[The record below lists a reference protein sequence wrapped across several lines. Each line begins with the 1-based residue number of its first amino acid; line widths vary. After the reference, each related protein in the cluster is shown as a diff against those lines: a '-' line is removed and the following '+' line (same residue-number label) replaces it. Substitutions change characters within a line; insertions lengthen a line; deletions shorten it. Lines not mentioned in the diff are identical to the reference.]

1 MKRKTVRPIVKAY
14 RKAVSA
20 FFRKVSA
27 FFRKGRSM
35 ARRGYVIDAVLPKE
49 PKKITEA
56 SVRRIKKI
64 SSNLY
69 KKSYYVTEE
78 GEVISGEEGRK
89 YERSMAAKK
98 AAETRKRNK
107 RIGEIPIRY
116 DWEIA
121 FDWLEGIIKQV
132 EERGMERVANAIRDI
147 VDAAVIRSSEREV
160 GMIIVSQQAEVLQ
173 SIQEIAEAFYSAQS
187 GKYSYAVSKLSQ
199 LLGGGA
205 ITAAQFSEYESADE
219 DGEYEYR

>member
-20 FFRKVSA
+20 FFRK
-27 FFRKGRSM
+27 GRSM
-35 ARRGYVIDAVLPKE
+35 AKRGYVIDAVLPKE

-69 KKSYYVTEE
+69 KKSYFVTEE

-89 YERSMAAKK
+89 YERSRSAKK
-98 AAETRKRNK
+98 AAETRKRK
-107 RIGEIPIRY
+107 KQESSIRY
-116 DWEIA
+116 DWQIA
-121 FDWLEGIIKQV
+121 FDWLEGIIQKV
-132 EERGMERVANAIRDI
+132 TEKGSERVASAIRDI

-160 GMIIVSQQAEVLQ
+160 GMIIVSQQDELLQ
-173 SIQEIAEAFYSAQS
+173 AIEEIAESFYSAQS
-187 GKYSYAVSKLSQ
+187 GKYSYALSKLSQ
-199 LLGGGA
+199 ILGGGA
-205 ITAAQFSEYESADE
+205 LTAAQLSDYESADE

>member
-14 RKAVSA
+14 RKA
-20 FFRKVSA
+20 VSA

-56 SVRRIKKI
+56 SVRRIKRI
-64 SSNLY
+64 SANLY

-89 YERSMAAKK
+89 YERSRSAKK
-98 AAETRKRNK
+98 AAETRKRK
-107 RIGEIPIRY
+107 KQESSIRY
-116 DWEIA
+116 DWQIA
-121 FDWLEGIIKQV
+121 FDWLEGIIQKV
-132 EERGMERVANAIRDI
+132 TEKGSERVASAIRDI

-160 GMIIVSQQAEVLQ
+160 GMIIVSQQDEVRQ
-173 SIQEIAEAFYSAQS
+173 SIEEIAESFYSAQS
-187 GKYSYAVSKLSQ
+187 GKYSYALSKLSQ
-199 LLGGGA
+199 ILGGGA
-205 ITAAQFSEYESADE
+205 LTAAQLSDYESADE

>member
-1 MKRKTVRPIVKAY
+1 MKRKTVRPVIKAY

-20 FFRKVSA
+20 FFRKA
-27 FFRKGRSM
+27 RSM
-35 ARRGYVIDAVLPKE
+35 AKRGYVIDAVLPKE

-89 YERSMAAKK
+89 YERRRSARK
-98 AAETRKRNK
+98 AAETRKRK
-107 RIGEIPIRY
+107 KQESSIRY
-116 DWEIA
+116 DWQIA
-121 FDWLEGIIKQV
+121 FDWLEGIIQKV
-132 EERGMERVANAIRDI
+132 TEKGSERVASAIRDI

-160 GMIIVSQQAEVLQ
+160 GMIIVSQQDEVRQ
-173 SIQEIAEAFYSAQS
+173 SIEEIAESFYSAQS
-187 GKYSYAVSKLSQ
+187 GKYSYALSKLSQ
-199 LLGGGA
+199 ILGGGA
-205 ITAAQFSEYESADE
+205 LTAAQLSDYESADE

>member
-1 MKRKTVRPIVKAY
+1 MKRKTVRPVVKAF

-20 FFRKVSA
+20 FFRKA
-27 FFRKGRSM
+27 RSM
-35 ARRGYVIDAVLPKE
+35 AKRGYVIDAVLPKE

-89 YERSMAAKK
+89 YERSRSAKK
-98 AAETRKRNK
+98 AAETRKRK
-107 RIGEIPIRY
+107 KQESSIRY
-116 DWEIA
+116 DWQIA
-121 FDWLEGIIKQV
+121 FDWLEGIIQKV
-132 EERGMERVANAIRDI
+132 TEKGSERVASAIRDI

-160 GMIIVSQQAEVLQ
+160 GMIIVSQQDEVRQ
-173 SIQEIAEAFYSAQS
+173 SIEEIAESFYSAQS
-187 GKYSYAVSKLSQ
+187 GKYSYALSKLSQ
-199 LLGGGA
+199 ILGGGA
-205 ITAAQFSEYESADE
+205 LTAAQLSDYESADE

>member
-20 FFRKVSA
+20 FFRKA
-27 FFRKGRSM
+27 RSM
-35 ARRGYVIDAVLPKE
+35 ARRGYVIDAVLPNE

-69 KKSYYVTEE
+69 KKSYFVTEE
-78 GEVISGEEGRK
+78 GEVISGEKGRK
-89 YERSMAAKK
+89 YERSRSAKK
-98 AAETRKRNK
+98 AAETRKRK
-107 RIGEIPIRY
+107 KQESSIKY
-116 DWEIA
+116 DWQIA

-147 VDAAVIRSSEREV
+147 VDAAVIRTSEREV
-160 GMIIVSQQAEVLQ
+160 GMIIVSQQGDVLQ

-199 LLGGGA
+199 LLGGGT

>member
-1 MKRKTVRPIVKAY
+1 MKRKTVRQVVKAY
-14 RKAVSA
+14 RKAVSN
-20 FFRKVSA
+20 FFRKA
-27 FFRKGRSM
+27 RSM
-35 ARRGYVIDAVLPKE
+35 ARRGYVVDAVLPKE

-78 GEVISGEEGRK
+78 GEVISGVEGRK
-89 YERSMAAKK
+89 YERSRSAKK
-98 AAETRKRNK
+98 AAETRKRK
-107 RIGEIPIRY
+107 KQESSIKY

-121 FDWLEGIIKQV
+121 IEWLYSLVNEVNKKGYPNVASAIKDII
-132 EERGMERVANAIRDI
+132 
-147 VDAAVIRSSEREV
+147 DAAIVRTSERDV
-160 GMIIVSQQAEVLQ
+160 GLIVVQAPDDVRQ
-173 SIQEIAEAFYSAQS
+173 TIQEICEAAYSADS
-187 GKYSYAVSKLSQ
+187 SKYSYALSKLSQ

-205 ITAAQFSEYESADE
+205 LSAYELSEYESADE

>member
-1 MKRKTVRPIVKAY
+1 MKRKTVRPVVKAY
-14 RKAVSA
+14 RKAVSD
-20 FFRKVSA
+20 

-64 SSNLY
+64 SANLY

-78 GEVISGEEGRK
+78 GEVISGEAGRK
-89 YERSMAAKK
+89 YERSRSAKK
-98 AAETRKRNK
+98 AAETRKRK
-107 RIGEIPIRY
+107 KQESSIRY
-116 DWEIA
+116 DWQIA
-121 FDWLEGIIKQV
+121 FDWLEGIIQKV
-132 EERGMERVANAIRDI
+132 TEKGSERVASAIRDI

-160 GMIIVSQQAEVLQ
+160 GMIIVSQQDEVRQ
-173 SIQEIAEAFYSAQS
+173 SIEEIAESFYSAQS
-187 GKYSYAVSKLSQ
+187 GKYSYALSKLSQ
-199 LLGGGA
+199 ILGGGA
-205 ITAAQFSEYESADE
+205 LTAAQLSDYESADE

>member
-1 MKRKTVRPIVKAY
+1 MKRKTVRPVVKAF

-20 FFRKVSA
+20 FFRKT
-27 FFRKGRSM
+27 RSM
-35 ARRGYVIDAVLPKE
+35 AKRGYVIDAVLPKE

-78 GEVISGEEGRK
+78 GEVISGVEGRK
-89 YERSMAAKK
+89 YERSRSAKK
-98 AAETRKRNK
+98 AAETRKRK
-107 RIGEIPIRY
+107 KQESSIKY

-121 FDWLEGIIKQV
+121 IEWLYSLVNEVNKKGYPNVARAIKDII
-132 EERGMERVANAIRDI
+132 
-147 VDAAVIRSSEREV
+147 DAAIVRTSERDV
-160 GMIIVSQQAEVLQ
+160 GLIVVQAPDDVRQ
-173 SIQEIAEAFYSAQS
+173 TIQEICEAAYSADS
-187 GKYSYAVSKLSQ
+187 SKYSYALSKLSQ

-205 ITAAQFSEYESADE
+205 LSAYELSEYESADE

>member
-14 RKAVSA
+14 RKA
-20 FFRKVSA
+20 VSA

-64 SSNLY
+64 SANLY

-89 YERSMAAKK
+89 YERSRSAKK
-98 AAETRKRNK
+98 AAETRKRK
-107 RIGEIPIRY
+107 KQESSIRY
-116 DWEIA
+116 DWQIA
-121 FDWLEGIIKQV
+121 FDWLEGIIQKV
-132 EERGMERVANAIRDI
+132 TEKGSERVASAIRDI

-160 GMIIVSQQAEVLQ
+160 GMIIVSQQDEVRQ
-173 SIQEIAEAFYSAQS
+173 SIETPIDRRNS
-187 GKYSYAVSKLSQ
+187 GVLLQCAVRQIFLC
-199 LLGGGA
+199 A
-205 ITAAQFSEYESADE
+205 IKTFTDTRWWSFNS
-219 DGEYEYR
+219 RTIK

>member
-20 FFRKVSA
+20 FFRK
-27 FFRKGRSM
+27 GRSM
-35 ARRGYVIDAVLPKE
+35 AKRGYVIDAVLPKE

-89 YERSMAAKK
+89 YERRRSARK
-98 AAETRKRNK
+98 AAETRKRK
-107 RIGEIPIRY
+107 KQESSIRY
-116 DWEIA
+116 DWQIA
-121 FDWLEGIIKQV
+121 FDWLEGIIQKV
-132 EERGMERVANAIRDI
+132 TEKGSERVASAIRDI

-160 GMIIVSQQAEVLQ
+160 GMIIVSQQDEVRQ
-173 SIQEIAEAFYSAQS
+173 SIEEIAESFYSAQS
-187 GKYSYAVSKLSQ
+187 GKYSYALSKLSQ
-199 LLGGGA
+199 ILGGGA
-205 ITAAQFSEYESADE
+205 LTAAQLSDYESADE

>member
-1 MKRKTVRPIVKAY
+1 MKRKTVRPVVKAF

-20 FFRKVSA
+20 FFRKA
-27 FFRKGRSM
+27 RSM
-35 ARRGYVIDAVLPKE
+35 AKRGYVIDAVLPKE

-64 SSNLY
+64 SSDLY

-89 YERSMAAKK
+89 YERSRSAKK
-98 AAETRKRNK
+98 AAETRKRK
-107 RIGEIPIRY
+107 KQESSFKY
-116 DWEIA
+116 DWQIA

-132 EERGMERVANAIRDI
+132 EERGMERVASAIRDI
-147 VDAAVIRSSEREV
+147 VDAAVIRTSEREV
-160 GMIIVSQQAEVLQ
+160 GMIIVSQQGEVLQ

-199 LLGGGA
+199 LLGGGT

>member
-1 MKRKTVRPIVKAY
+1 MKRKTVRPVVKAY

-20 FFRKVSA
+20 FFRKA
-27 FFRKGRSM
+27 RSM
-35 ARRGYVIDAVLPKE
+35 AKRGYVIDAVLPEE

-56 SVRRIKKI
+56 SVRRINKI
-64 SSNLY
+64 SANLY
-69 KKSYYVTEE
+69 KKSYFVTEE

-89 YERSMAAKK
+89 YERSKAAKK

-147 VDAAVIRSSEREV
+147 VDAAVIRTSEREV

>member
-1 MKRKTVRPIVKAY
+1 MKRKTVRPVVKAY

-20 FFRKVSA
+20 FFRK
-27 FFRKGRSM
+27 GRSM
-35 ARRGYVIDAVLPKE
+35 AKRGYVIDAVLPKE

-64 SSNLY
+64 SANLY
-69 KKSYYVTEE
+69 KKSYFVTEE

-89 YERSMAAKK
+89 YERSRSAKK

-107 RIGEIPIRY
+107 RIGETPIRY

-132 EERGMERVANAIRDI
+132 EERGMQRCANAIRDI
-147 VDAAVIRSSEREV
+147 VDAAVIRTSEREV
-160 GMIIVSQQAEVLQ
+160 GMIIVSQQGEVLQ

>member
-1 MKRKTVRPIVKAY
+1 MKRKTVRPVVKAF

-20 FFRKVSA
+20 FFRKA
-27 FFRKGRSM
+27 RSM
-35 ARRGYVIDAVLPKE
+35 AKRGYVIDAVLPKE

-64 SSNLY
+64 SSDLY

-89 YERSMAAKK
+89 YERSRSAKK
-98 AAETRKRNK
+98 AAETRKRK
-107 RIGEIPIRY
+107 KQESSFKY
-116 DWEIA
+116 DWQIA

-132 EERGMERVANAIRDI
+132 EERGMERVASAIRDI

-160 GMIIVSQQAEVLQ
+160 GMIIVSQQGEVLQ

>member
-1 MKRKTVRPIVKAY
+1 MKRKTVRSVVKAY
-14 RKAVSA
+14 RKAVSN
-20 FFRKVSA
+20 

-64 SSNLY
+64 SANLY

-89 YERSMAAKK
+89 YERSRSAKK
-98 AAETRKRNK
+98 AAETRKRK
-107 RIGEIPIRY
+107 KQESSIRY
-116 DWEIA
+116 DWQIA
-121 FDWLEGIIKQV
+121 FDWLEGIIQKV
-132 EERGMERVANAIRDI
+132 TEKGSERVASAIRDI

-160 GMIIVSQQAEVLQ
+160 GMIIVSQQDEVRQ
-173 SIQEIAEAFYSAQS
+173 SIEEIAESFYSAQS
-187 GKYSYAVSKLSQ
+187 GKYSYALSKLSQ
-199 LLGGGA
+199 ILGGGA
-205 ITAAQFSEYESADE
+205 LTAAQLSDYESADE

>member
-14 RKAVSA
+14 RKA
-20 FFRKVSA
+20 VSA

-49 PKKITEA
+49 PKKITAA

-89 YERSMAAKK
+89 YERSRSAKK

-107 RIGEIPIRY
+107 RIGETPIRY
-116 DWEIA
+116 DWEFA

-147 VDAAVIRSSEREV
+147 VDAAVIRTSEREV
-160 GMIIVSQQAEVLQ
+160 GMIIVAQQGEVLQ

-199 LLGGGA
+199 LLGGGT

>member
-1 MKRKTVRPIVKAY
+1 MKRKTVRPVVKAF

-20 FFRKVSA
+20 FFRKA
-27 FFRKGRSM
+27 RSM
-35 ARRGYVIDAVLPKE
+35 AKRGYVIDAVLPKE

-64 SSNLY
+64 SSDLY

-89 YERSMAAKK
+89 YERSRSARK
-98 AAETRKRNK
+98 AAETRKRK
-107 RIGEIPIRY
+107 KQESSIRY

-121 FDWLEGIIKQV
+121 IEWLYSLVNEVNKKGYPNVARAIKDII
-132 EERGMERVANAIRDI
+132 
-147 VDAAVIRSSEREV
+147 DAAIVRTSERDV
-160 GMIIVSQQAEVLQ
+160 GLIVVQAPDDVRQ
-173 SIQEIAEAFYSAQS
+173 TIQEICEAAYSADS
-187 GKYSYAVSKLSQ
+187 SKYSYALSKLSQ

-205 ITAAQFSEYESADE
+205 LSAYELSEYESADE

>member
-1 MKRKTVRPIVKAY
+1 MKRKTVRPVVKAF
-14 RKAVSA
+14 RKAVSN
-20 FFRKVSA
+20 FFRKA
-27 FFRKGRSM
+27 RSM
-35 ARRGYVIDAVLPKE
+35 AKRGYVIDAVLPKE

-64 SSNLY
+64 SSDLY

-89 YERSMAAKK
+89 YERGRSAKK
-98 AAETRKRNK
+98 AAETRKRK
-107 RIGEIPIRY
+107 KQESSFKY
-116 DWEIA
+116 DWQIA

-147 VDAAVIRSSEREV
+147 VDAAVIRTSEREV
-160 GMIIVSQQAEVLQ
+160 GMIIVSQQGEVLQ

>member
-20 FFRKVSA
+20 FFRK
-27 FFRKGRSM
+27 GRSM
-35 ARRGYVIDAVLPKE
+35 AKRGYVIDAVLPKE

-64 SSNLY
+64 SSDLY

-89 YERSMAAKK
+89 YERSRSAKK
-98 AAETRKRNK
+98 AAETRKRK
-107 RIGEIPIRY
+107 KQESSIRY
-116 DWEIA
+116 DWQIA
-121 FDWLEGIIKQV
+121 FDWLEGIIQKV
-132 EERGMERVANAIRDI
+132 TEKGSERVASAIRDI

-160 GMIIVSQQAEVLQ
+160 GMIIVSQQDEVRQ
-173 SIQEIAEAFYSAQS
+173 SIEEIAESFYSAQS
-187 GKYSYAVSKLSQ
+187 GKYSYALSKLSQ
-199 LLGGGA
+199 ILGGGA
-205 ITAAQFSEYESADE
+205 LTAAQLSDYESADE

>member
-1 MKRKTVRPIVKAY
+1 MKRKTVRSVVKAY
-14 RKAVSA
+14 RKAVSN
-20 FFRKVSA
+20 FFRKA
-27 FFRKGRSM
+27 RSM
-35 ARRGYVIDAVLPKE
+35 AKRGYVIDAVLPKE

-64 SSNLY
+64 SANLY
-69 KKSYYVTEE
+69 KKSYFVTEE

-89 YERSMAAKK
+89 YERSRSAKK
-98 AAETRKRNK
+98 AAETRKRK
-107 RIGEIPIRY
+107 KQERSIRY
-116 DWEIA
+116 DWQIA
-121 FDWLEGIIKQV
+121 FDWLEGIIQKV
-132 EERGMERVANAIRDI
+132 TEKGSERVASAIRDI
-147 VDAAVIRSSEREV
+147 VDAAVIRTSEREV
-160 GMIIVSQQAEVLQ
+160 GMIIVSQQGEVLQ

>member
-1 MKRKTVRPIVKAY
+1 MKRKTVRSVVKAY

-20 FFRKVSA
+20 FFRKA
-27 FFRKGRSM
+27 RSM
-35 ARRGYVIDAVLPKE
+35 AKRGYVIDAVLPKE

-89 YERSMAAKK
+89 YERSRAAKK

-121 FDWLEGIIKQV
+121 IEWLYSLVNEVNKKGYPNVARAIKDII
-132 EERGMERVANAIRDI
+132 
-147 VDAAVIRSSEREV
+147 DAAIVRTSERDV
-160 GMIIVSQQAEVLQ
+160 GLIVVQAPDDVRQ
-173 SIQEIAEAFYSAQS
+173 TIQEICEAAYSADS
-187 GKYSYAVSKLSQ
+187 SKYSYALSKLSQ

-205 ITAAQFSEYESADE
+205 LSAYELSEYESADE

>member
-20 FFRKVSA
+20 FFRK
-27 FFRKGRSM
+27 GRSM
-35 ARRGYVIDAVLPKE
+35 AKRGYVIDAVLPKE

-64 SSNLY
+64 SANLY
-69 KKSYYVTEE
+69 KKSYFVTEE

-89 YERSMAAKK
+89 YERSRSARK
-98 AAETRKRNK
+98 AAETRKRK
-107 RIGEIPIRY
+107 KQESSFKY
-116 DWEIA
+116 DWQIA

-147 VDAAVIRSSEREV
+147 VDAAVIRTSEREV
-160 GMIIVSQQAEVLQ
+160 GMIIVSQQGEVLQ

>member
-14 RKAVSA
+14 RKA
-20 FFRKVSA
+20 VSA

-69 KKSYYVTEE
+69 KKSYFVTEE
-78 GEVISGEEGRK
+78 GEVISGEQGRK
-89 YERSMAAKK
+89 YERSRAAKK
-98 AAETRKRNK
+98 AAETRKRK
-107 RIGEIPIRY
+107 KQESSIRY
-116 DWEIA
+116 DWQIA
-121 FDWLEGIIKQV
+121 FDWLEGIIQKV
-132 EERGMERVANAIRDI
+132 TEKGSERVASAIRDI

-160 GMIIVSQQAEVLQ
+160 GMIIVSQQDEVRQ
-173 SIQEIAEAFYSAQS
+173 SIEEIAESFYSAQS
-187 GKYSYAVSKLSQ
+187 GKYSYALSKLSQ
-199 LLGGGA
+199 ILGGGA
-205 ITAAQFSEYESADE
+205 LTAAQLSDYESADE

>member
-1 MKRKTVRPIVKAY
+1 MKRKTVRPVVKAF

-20 FFRKVSA
+20 FFRKA
-27 FFRKGRSM
+27 RSM
-35 ARRGYVIDAVLPKE
+35 AKRGYVIDAVLPKE

-64 SSNLY
+64 SSDLY

-89 YERSMAAKK
+89 YERSRSAKK
-98 AAETRKRNK
+98 AAETRKRK
-107 RIGEIPIRY
+107 KQQSSIRY
-116 DWEIA
+116 DWQIA
-121 FDWLEGIIKQV
+121 FDWLEGIIQKV
-132 EERGMERVANAIRDI
+132 TEKGSERVASAIRDI

-160 GMIIVSQQAEVLQ
+160 GMIIVSQQDEVRQ
-173 SIQEIAEAFYSAQS
+173 SIEEIADSFYSAQS
-187 GKYSYAVSKLSQ
+187 GKYSYALSKLSQ
-199 LLGGGA
+199 ILGGGA
-205 ITAAQFSEYESADE
+205 LTAAQLSDYESADE

>member
-1 MKRKTVRPIVKAY
+1 MKRKTVRPVVKAF

-20 FFRKVSA
+20 FFRKA
-27 FFRKGRSM
+27 RSM
-35 ARRGYVIDAVLPKE
+35 AKRGYVIDAVLPEE

-89 YERSMAAKK
+89 YERSRAARK
-98 AAETRKRNK
+98 AAETRKRK
-107 RIGEIPIRY
+107 KQESSIKY
-116 DWEIA
+116 DWQIA
-121 FDWLEGIIKQV
+121 FDWLEGIIQKIT
-132 EERGMERVANAIRDI
+132 EKGSERVASAIRDI
-147 VDAAVIRSSEREV
+147 VDAAVIRTSEREV
-160 GMIIVSQQAEVLQ
+160 GMIIVSQQDEVLQ
-173 SIQEIAEAFYSAQS
+173 SVQEIAEAFYSAQS

>member
-1 MKRKTVRPIVKAY
+1 MKRKTVRPVVKAY
-14 RKAVSA
+14 RKAVSN
-20 FFRKVSA
+20 FFRKA
-27 FFRKGRSM
+27 RSM
-35 ARRGYVIDAVLPKE
+35 AKRGYVIDAVLPKE

-64 SSNLY
+64 SSDLY

-89 YERSMAAKK
+89 YERSRSAKK

-107 RIGEIPIRY
+107 RIGETPIRY

-121 FDWLEGIIKQV
+121 IEWLYSLVTEVFKKGYPNVARAIKDII
-132 EERGMERVANAIRDI
+132 
-147 VDAAVIRSSEREV
+147 DAAIVRTSERDV
-160 GMIIVSQQAEVLQ
+160 GLIVVQAPDDVRQ
-173 SIQEIAEAFYSAQS
+173 TIQEICEAAYSADS
-187 GKYSYAVSKLSQ
+187 SKYSYALSKLSQ

-205 ITAAQFSEYESADE
+205 LSAYELSEYESADE

>member
-14 RKAVSA
+14 RKA
-20 FFRKVSA
+20 VSA

-64 SSNLY
+64 SANLY

-89 YERSMAAKK
+89 YERSRSAKK
-98 AAETRKRNK
+98 AAETRKRKKQESN
-107 RIGEIPIRY
+107 IRY
-116 DWEIA
+116 DWQIA
-121 FDWLEGIIKQV
+121 FDWLEGIIQKV
-132 EERGMERVANAIRDI
+132 TEKGSERVASAIRDI

-160 GMIIVSQQAEVLQ
+160 GMIIVSQQDEVRQ
-173 SIQEIAEAFYSAQS
+173 SIEEIAESFYSAQS
-187 GKYSYAVSKLSQ
+187 GKYSYALSKLS
-199 LLGGGA
+199 LILGGGA
-205 ITAAQFSEYESADE
+205 LTAAQLSDYESADE

>member
-1 MKRKTVRPIVKAY
+1 MKRKTVRPVVKAF
-14 RKAVSA
+14 RKAVSN
-20 FFRKVSA
+20 FFRKA
-27 FFRKGRSM
+27 RSM
-35 ARRGYVIDAVLPKE
+35 AKRGYVIDAVLPKE

-56 SVRRIKKI
+56 SVRRIEKI

-89 YERSMAAKK
+89 YERSRSAKK
-98 AAETRKRNK
+98 AAETRKRK
-107 RIGEIPIRY
+107 KQDSSIKY

-121 FDWLEGIIKQV
+121 IEWLYSLVNEVNKKGYPNVARAIKDII
-132 EERGMERVANAIRDI
+132 
-147 VDAAVIRSSEREV
+147 DAAIVRTSERDV
-160 GMIIVSQQAEVLQ
+160 GLIVVQAPDDVRQ
-173 SIQEIAEAFYSAQS
+173 TIQEICEAAYSADS
-187 GKYSYAVSKLSQ
+187 SKYSYALSKLSQ

-205 ITAAQFSEYESADE
+205 LSAYELSEYESADE

>member
-1 MKRKTVRPIVKAY
+1 MKRKTVSPIVKAY
-14 RKAVSA
+14 RKAVSN
-20 FFRKVSA
+20 

-35 ARRGYVIDAVLPKE
+35 AKRGYVVDAVLPKE

-64 SSNLY
+64 SENIY
-69 KKSYYVTEE
+69 KKSSYVTEE
-78 GEVISGEEGRK
+78 GKVISGEKGRK
-89 YERSMAAKK
+89 YERSRAAKK

-121 FDWLEGIIKQV
+121 IEWLYSLVNEVNKKGYPNVARAIKDII
-132 EERGMERVANAIRDI
+132 
-147 VDAAVIRSSEREV
+147 DAAIVRTSERDV
-160 GMIIVSQQAEVLQ
+160 GLIVVQAPDDVRQ
-173 SIQEIAEAFYSAQS
+173 TIQEICEAAYSADS
-187 GKYSYAVSKLSQ
+187 SKYSYALSKLSQ

-205 ITAAQFSEYESADE
+205 LSAYELSEYESADE

>member
-14 RKAVSA
+14 RKA
-20 FFRKVSA
+20 VSA

-64 SSNLY
+64 SANLY
-69 KKSYYVTEE
+69 KKSYFVTEE

-89 YERSMAAKK
+89 YERSRSAKK
-98 AAETRKRNK
+98 AAETRKRK
-107 RIGEIPIRY
+107 KQESSIRY
-116 DWEIA
+116 DWQIA
-121 FDWLEGIIKQV
+121 FDWLEGIIQKV
-132 EERGMERVANAIRDI
+132 TEKGSERVASAIRDI

-160 GMIIVSQQAEVLQ
+160 GMIIVSQQDEVRQ
-173 SIQEIAEAFYSAQS
+173 SIEEIAESFYSAQS
-187 GKYSYAVSKLSQ
+187 GKYSYALSKLSQ
-199 LLGGGA
+199 ILGGGA
-205 ITAAQFSEYESADE
+205 LTAAQLSDYESADE

>member
-1 MKRKTVRPIVKAY
+1 MKMKTVRAIVKAY
-14 RKAVSA
+14 RKAVSN
-20 FFRKVSA
+20 FFRKA
-27 FFRKGRSM
+27 RSM
-35 ARRGYVIDAVLPKE
+35 AKRGYVIDAVLPEE

-89 YERSMAAKK
+89 YERSRSAKK
-98 AAETRKRNK
+98 AAETRKRK
-107 RIGEIPIRY
+107 KQESSFKY
-116 DWEIA
+116 DWQIA

-132 EERGMERVANAIRDI
+132 EERGMERVASAIHDI
-147 VDAAVIRSSEREV
+147 VDAAVIRTSEREV
-160 GMIIVSQQAEVLQ
+160 GMIIVSQQGDVLQ

>member
-1 MKRKTVRPIVKAY
+1 MKRKTVRPVVKAF

-20 FFRKVSA
+20 FFRKA
-27 FFRKGRSM
+27 RSM
-35 ARRGYVIDAVLPKE
+35 AKRGYVIDAVLPKE

-64 SSNLY
+64 SSDLY

-89 YERSMAAKK
+89 YERSRSAKK
-98 AAETRKRNK
+98 AAETRKRK
-107 RIGEIPIRY
+107 KQESSIKY
-116 DWEIA
+116 DWKIA
-121 FDWLEGIIKQV
+121 IEWLYSLVNEVNKKGYPNVARAIKDII
-132 EERGMERVANAIRDI
+132 
-147 VDAAVIRSSEREV
+147 DAAIVRTSERDV
-160 GMIIVSQQAEVLQ
+160 GLIVVQAPDDVRQ
-173 SIQEIAEAFYSAQS
+173 TIQEICEAAYSADS
-187 GKYSYAVSKLSQ
+187 SKYSYALSKLSQ

-205 ITAAQFSEYESADE
+205 LSAYELSEYESADE

>member
-1 MKRKTVRPIVKAY
+1 MKRKTVRPVVKAF

-20 FFRKVSA
+20 FFRKA
-27 FFRKGRSM
+27 RSM
-35 ARRGYVIDAVLPKE
+35 AKRGYVIDAVLPEE

-64 SSNLY
+64 SANLY

-89 YERSMAAKK
+89 YERSRSAKK
-98 AAETRKRNK
+98 AAETRKRK
-107 RIGEIPIRY
+107 KQESSIRY
-116 DWEIA
+116 DWQIA
-121 FDWLEGIIKQV
+121 FDWLEGIIQKV
-132 EERGMERVANAIRDI
+132 TEKGSERVASAIRDI

-160 GMIIVSQQAEVLQ
+160 GMIIVSQQDEVRQ
-173 SIQEIAEAFYSAQS
+173 SIEEIAESFYSAQS
-187 GKYSYAVSKLSQ
+187 GKYSYALSKLSQ
-199 LLGGGA
+199 ILGGGA
-205 ITAAQFSEYESADE
+205 LTAAQLSDYESADE

>member
-1 MKRKTVRPIVKAY
+1 MKRKTVRPVVKAY
-14 RKAVSA
+14 RKA
-20 FFRKVSA
+20 VSA

-64 SSNLY
+64 SANLY

-89 YERSMAAKK
+89 YERSRSAKK
-98 AAETRKRNK
+98 AAETRKRK
-107 RIGEIPIRY
+107 KQESSIRY
-116 DWEIA
+116 DWQIA
-121 FDWLEGIIKQV
+121 FDWLEGIIQKV
-132 EERGMERVANAIRDI
+132 TEKGSERVASAIRDI

-160 GMIIVSQQAEVLQ
+160 GMIIVSQQDEVRQ
-173 SIQEIAEAFYSAQS
+173 SIEEIAESFYSAQS
-187 GKYSYAVSKLSQ
+187 GKYSYALSKLSQ
-199 LLGGGA
+199 ILGGGA
-205 ITAAQFSEYESADE
+205 LTAAQLSDYESADE

>member
-1 MKRKTVRPIVKAY
+1 MKMKTVRAIVKAY
-14 RKAVSA
+14 RKAVSN
-20 FFRKVSA
+20 FFRKA
-27 FFRKGRSM
+27 RSM
-35 ARRGYVIDAVLPKE
+35 AKRGYVIDAVLPEE

-89 YERSMAAKK
+89 YERSRSAKK
-98 AAETRKRNK
+98 AAETRKRK
-107 RIGEIPIRY
+107 KQESSFRY

-147 VDAAVIRSSEREV
+147 VDAAVIRTSEREV
-160 GMIIVSQQAEVLQ
+160 GMIIVSQQSEVLQ

>member
-14 RKAVSA
+14 RKA
-20 FFRKVSA
+20 VSA

-64 SSNLY
+64 SANLY

-89 YERSMAAKK
+89 YERSRSAKK
-98 AAETRKRNK
+98 AAETRKRK
-107 RIGEIPIRY
+107 KQESSIRY
-116 DWEIA
+116 DWQIA
-121 FDWLEGIIKQV
+121 FDWLEGIIQKV
-132 EERGMERVANAIRDI
+132 TEKGSERVASAIRDI

-160 GMIIVSQQAEVLQ
+160 GMVIVSQQDEVRQ
-173 SIQEIAEAFYSAQS
+173 SIEEIAEAYYSAQS
-187 GKYSYAVSKLSQ
+187 GKYSYAISALSQ

-205 ITAAQFSEYESADE
+205 LTAAQLSDYESADE

>member
-14 RKAVSA
+14 RKA
-20 FFRKVSA
+20 VSA

-64 SSNLY
+64 SANLY

-89 YERSMAAKK
+89 YERSRSAKK
-98 AAETRKRNK
+98 AAETRKRK
-107 RIGEIPIRY
+107 KQESSIRY
-116 DWEIA
+116 DWQIA
-121 FDWLEGIIKQV
+121 FDWLEGIIQKV
-132 EERGMERVANAIRDI
+132 TEKGSERVASAIRDI

-160 GMIIVSQQAEVLQ
+160 GMIIVSQQDEVRQ
-173 SIQEIAEAFYSAQS
+173 SIEEIAESFYSAQS
-187 GKYSYAVSKLSQ
+187 GKYSYALSKLSQ
-199 LLGGGA
+199 ILGGGA
-205 ITAAQFSEYESADE
+205 LTAAQLSDYESADE

>member
-20 FFRKVSA
+20 FFRK
-27 FFRKGRSM
+27 GRSM
-35 ARRGYVIDAVLPKE
+35 AKRGYVIDAVLPKE

-89 YERSMAAKK
+89 YERSRAAKK
-98 AAETRKRNK
+98 AAETRKRK
-107 RIGEIPIRY
+107 KQESSIRY
-116 DWEIA
+116 DWQIA
-121 FDWLEGIIKQV
+121 FDWLEGIIEKV
-132 EERGMERVANAIRDI
+132 TEKGSPRVASAIHDI
-147 VDAAVIRSSEREV
+147 VDAAVIRTSEREV
-160 GMIIVSQQAEVLQ
+160 GMIIVSQQDEVLQ
-173 SIQEIAEAFYSAQS
+173 SIQEIAESFYSAQS
-187 GKYSYAVSKLSQ
+187 GKYSYALSKLSQ
-199 LLGGGA
+199 ILGGGA
-205 ITAAQFSEYESADE
+205 LTAYQLSDYESADE